1 MNAPRSSGRGSRF
14 RSNVLRIATGTLASQ
29 AIVIGSTPVLTR
41 LYGPEAFGALAV
53 FTAANVLLAGLFT
66 LKYDL
71 SIILPADDDEA
82 RRLTALMLGTSLVFA
97 SVGLAGLALARIAI
111 GPDVHGYYF
120 LLPLSVLLAVAYT
133 GVQQWAARANDYRR
147 FSQSQVVGAITNVST
162 SLAIGLGADSA
173 PHGLVA
179 GWVAGLVA
187 SFAYAHAGPW
197 RLPVAALPDRHTLW
211 RVAREHRRFPY
222 FVLPSWL
229 VQTLG
234 NSAQPFI
241 LQALFSLRDV
251 GHYAIANRFMLVPS
265 TLVGSAISEAFRAEF
280 VDRTKRG
287 EDVRRFFRDTL
298 GRMALMGLPVF
309 VLLLVAAPMLFELAF
324 GPGYRDAGTLA
335 RYLCVGVF
343 AQFVAQP
350 FAYVFVATGHV
361 RQGLVVQSAA
371 TAVPLLALAY
381 GGLAGDVTL
390 AFGLASTASFVLS
403 SLLITLAYRACRTWE
418 AARA

>member
-1 MNAPRSSGRGSRF
+1 MNASTSSVRGSRF

-29 AIVIGSTPVLTR
+29 VVVIGSTPVLTR
-41 LYGPEAFGALAV
+41 LFGPEAFGALAV

-71 SIILPADDDEA
+71 SIILPTDDDEA
-82 RRLTALMLGTSLVFA
+82 RRLTALMLCTSAVFA
-97 SVGLAGLALARIAI
+97 SLGLAALGIARYAL
-111 GPDVHGYYF
+111 GPAVPTHYF
-120 LLPLSVLLAVAYT
+120 LLPFSILLAVAYT

-147 FSQSQVVGAITNVST
+147 FSRSQVVGAVTNVGT
-162 SLAIGLGADSA
+162 SLAIGLTTESA
-173 PHGLVA
+173 PYGLVV
-179 GWVAGLVA
+179 GWVAGLMA

-197 RLPVAALPDRHTLW
+197 LRPDRVHFDWRKLS

-265 TLVGSAISEAFRAEF
+265 TLIGSAISEAFRAEF

-287 EDVRRFFRDTL
+287 EDVRRFFRETL
-298 GRMALMGLPVF
+298 NRMVLMGLPAF
-309 VLLLVAAPMLFELAF
+309 LLLLLAAPTLFELAF
-324 GPGYRDAGTLA
+324 GADYREAGTLA
-335 RYLCVGVF
+335 RYLCAGVF

-361 RQGLVVQSAA
+361 RQGLAIQFAA
-371 TAVPLLALAY
+371 TALPLLGIAY
-381 GGLAGDVTL
+381 GGLSGDVAL
-390 AFGLASTASFVLS
+390 AFCLASAASFVLCG
-403 SLLITLAYRACRTWE
+403 LLIAMAYQTCRTWE
-418 AARA
+418 ARHA